1 MEPEILSRREQL
13 QSALCGD
20 QAPEIQRRPS
30 ESFHGACFREGGR
43 AAGSSSVQVVVMLR
57 DQHLPT
63 AGADSLGLFKLPWQ
77 PSALLT
83 ILLVGHPLASLHEG
97 KRRLGGLAAHRAG
110 GVSHF
115 LLT

>member
-13 QSALCGD
+13 QSALCGV
-20 QAPEIQRRPS
+20 QAPEIQRRSS

-43 AAGSSSVQVVVMLR
+43 AAGSSSVKVVVMLG

-77 PSALLT
+77 PSALT